1 MEWWVRNKIQ
11 TWLRRNEF
19 EPRHCPSGFGKR
31 GGRGG
36 SSSFLFFRGK
46 RERGGRTCQRET
58 LLARIIKPKRL
69 IMRSPSLVTPFQVPG
84 GVDKQMRVLEF
95 EFKADLARPTPSFPN
110 LLCPRYTGG
119 LDIFE
124 SFWIIDVIMRVGAEK
139 EFRCYL
145 ISWILFQLDLVRRF
159 EY

>member
-1 MEWWVRNKIQ
+1 
-11 TWLRRNEF
+11 
-19 EPRHCPSGFGKR
+19 
-31 GGRGG
+31 
-36 SSSFLFFRGK
+36 
-46 RERGGRTCQRET
+46 
-58 LLARIIKPKRL
+58 
-69 IMRSPSLVTPFQVPG
+69 
-84 GVDKQMRVLEF
+84 MRVLEF

-145 ISWILFQLDLVRRF
+145 ISWILF
-159 EY
+159 

>member
-110 LLCPRYTGG
+110 LLCPRYTGS

-124 SFWIIDVIMRVGAEK
+124 SFWIMRVYGRE
-139 EFRCYL
+139 R
-145 ISWILFQLDLVRRF
+145 ISMLFDFLDSVLVGFVMDLV